1 MVDPADS
8 KSFAVVGTLIDVVGG
23 RVYPGE
29 VVVSAGVI
37 TALRATNEPP
47 RAPYI
52 CPPLVNAH
60 NHIESMLMTPREAS
74 RVVVAH
80 GVLGMVSDPHEIANV
95 AGTAGVRYMLAAAV
109 DTDLVVSFGAP
120 SCVPATNCG
129 IETSGAVL
137 GPREVIELLHDPAIG
152 YLAEVMNYPAVL
164 ARDPGFM
171 EMIGAATK
179 LGKPVDGHAP
189 GLRGDDA
196 RRYAAAGITTDHE
209 CFAAAEARDKLAA
222 GMKIIVR
229 EGSAARNLDALTEIV
244 DEFPDRTMLCTDDL
258 HPDLAEVGSIDR
270 HVARLIGA
278 GVDPLKVLRAAS
290 RNPIEHYRLALGQ
303 LQVGD
308 PADFI
313 VVGDLADFRVDQVY
327 RRGRLVAANGR
338 STAPFR
344 PSGVINR
351 FGATPIDSS
360 AVQLRAAGPN
370 LRAVRVIEH
379 QLITE
384 LEIVSARVVGGLV
397 ESDPA
402 TDVLKIVVV
411 NRYTPA
417 PVSVGFVT
425 RFGLKR
431 GALASSVAHDCHNIV
446 AVGTNDRDL
455 VAAVNRVIE
464 AQGGLAFACGDT
476 VECLPLPIGGLMS
489 GEDHATV
496 TAEYIALDRVAKTVG
511 GTALAAPFM
520 TLSFLALLVIPAA
533 KISDRGVFVDFKPV
547 AVSF

>member
-1 MVDPADS
+1 M
-8 KSFAVVGTLIDVVGG
+8 ID
-23 RVYPGE
+23 
-29 VVVSAGVI
+29 
-37 TALRATNEPP
+37 
-47 RAPYI
+47 
-52 CPPLVNAH
+52 
-60 NHIESMLMTPREAS
+60 
-74 RVVVAH
+74 
-80 GVLGMVSDPHEIANV
+80 
-95 AGTAGVRYMLAAAV
+95 AAV

-171 EMIGAATK
+171 EMIAAATH

-189 GLRGDDA
+189 GLRGEEA

-209 CFAAAEARDKLAA
+209 CFSAAEARDKLAA

-229 EGSAARNLDALTEIV
+229 EGSAARNLDALTEIIA
-244 DEFPDRTMLCTDDL
+244 EFPDRTMLCTDDL
-258 HPDLAEVGSIDR
+258 HPDLAQMGSIDR

-278 GVDPLKVLRAAS
+278 GIDPLKVLRAAS
-290 RNPIEHYRLALGQ
+290 RNPIEHYRLGLGQ

-313 VVGDLADFRVDQVY
+313 VVGDLADFRVDKVY

-338 STAPFR
+338 SVAPFR

-351 FGATPIDSS
+351 FGATAIDRI

-370 LRAVRVIEH
+370 LHAVGIIEN

-384 LEIVSARVVGGLV
+384 LETVPARVVGGFV

-402 TDVLKIVVV
+402 RDVLKIVVV

-425 RFGLKR
+425 RFGLQR

-446 AVGTNDRDL
+446 AVGANDGDL
-455 VAAVNRVIE
+455 IAAVNRVI
-464 AQGGLAFACGDT
+464 AARGGLAFACGDT

-489 GEDHATV
+489 GEDHPTV

-511 GTALAAPFM
+511 GTHLAAPFM